1 MWGHPETADRLS
13 LLADQLRLAQAVTPN
28 LISQVIADACVRLPA
43 LGRTEKA
50 ARLNRLIEAGA
61 WTEVALALIEL
72 ELPQWTLRRLVR
84 DDGEWLCS
92 LSRQPNLPVELDDT
106 ADARHE
112 HLALALLSA
121 LLEAK
126 RQTADAREVR
136 SPIVPQ
142 VTPATGYYVVCCDNF
157 T

>member
-1 MWGHPETADRLS
+1 MWGHPKSADRLS
-13 LLADQLRLAQAVTPN
+13 LLADQLRLAQAVTPD
-28 LISQVIADACVRLPA
+28 LISHVIADACVRLAA

-72 ELPQWTLRRLVR
+72 ELPQWTLRRLVH
-84 DDGEWLCS
+84 DGGEWLCS
-92 LSRQPNLPVELDDT
+92 LSKQPNLPVEIDDT

-112 HLALALLSA
+112 DLPLALLSA

-126 RQTADAREVR
+126 RQAADAREPR
-136 SPIVPQ
+136 SPMVPQ
-142 VTPATGYYVVCCDNF
+142 IRPATGYVVCCDNF
-157 T
+157 A

>member
-1 MWGHPETADRLS
+1 MWGHPKTADRLS
-13 LLADQLRLAQAVTPN
+13 LLADQIRLAQTVTPD
-28 LISQVIADACVRLPA
+28 LVSHVIDGACVRLPA

-72 ELPQWTLRRLVR
+72 ELPQWQLRRLVH

-92 LSRQPNLPVELDDT
+92 LSKQPNLPAEFDDT

-112 HLALALLSA
+112 DLPLALLSA

-126 RQTADAREVR
+126 RQAADAREPR
-136 SPIVPQ
+136 SPMVPQ
-142 VTPATGYYVVCCDNF
+142 IRPATGTVVCCDNF
-157 T
+157 A